1 MYYECPRCKTKN
13 RIPFIGQCPNCGFTI
28 DHLSG
33 KRLSDFQQR
42 KFKKHTELLY
52 SDTISLDGE
61 YNASFTHK
69 GNEQLEDLI
78 NFTIS
83 YGDRVIL
90 PSTRGTH
97 HNLAIISYVPEIIGS
112 GTTIYNI
119 GYLPCSGICIV
130 SPQSYIFGH
139 PFPVIDSWVRRNFKG
154 TISKCKICGREAKIG
169 QPMCRKCYRR
179 YDNNWKNTLK

>member
-1 MYYECPRCKTKN
+1 MYYECPKCKTKN
-13 RIPFIGQCPNCGFTI
+13 EIPFIGKCPNCGFTI

-42 KFKKHTELLY
+42 KFEQHNELLY

-90 PSTRGTH
+90 PSARGTY
-97 HNLAIISYVPEIIGS
+97 HNPAIISYVPEIIGS

-139 PFPVIDSWVRRNFKG
+139 PFPVIDSWVGRNFEG
-154 TISKCKICGREAKIG
+154 IISKCKICGREVNIG

-179 YDNNWKNTLK
+179 YDNNWKNILK